1 MEKIL
6 STRPKSSFKIQSE
19 LTYEG
24 IQQAIHEKNT
34 NRFLQGI
41 VSTCK
46 AHPESVVAVVY
57 KAFSESV
64 LLVFGKAPSAVIVEG
79 SKVRKNLEESSEI
92 DYLYVFIH
100 SI

>member
-46 AHPESVVAVVY
+46 AHPERVVAVVY

-79 SKVRKNLEESSEI
+79 SKSPSRSSKLTKIEP
-92 DYLYVFIH
+92 L
-100 SI
+100 